1 MLGKL
6 GEKVLMGIGVVGLA
20 GVAAGLIVAAPFI
33 LLVMGYMFLWMA
45 VIVGP
50 FLLWEKLK
58 EQDNA

>member
-33 LLVMGYMFLWMA
+33 LL
-45 VIVGP
+45 
-50 FLLWEKLK
+50 E
-58 EQDNA
+58 